1 MPNSEVPS
9 LIMVFNYRF
18 LVRLFLVPTKYNYF
32 AAFSNS
38 AICEY
43 VGRLAI

>member
-1 MPNSEVPS
+1 MPNSRIPS
-9 LIMVFNYRF
+9 LMVFYYRF
-18 LVRLFLVPTKYNYF
+18 LVRLFPTKYNYF